1 MLQSLYSRLVLL
13 VVSLFI
19 CMGGL
24 FIFLLQH
31 QYTVNQDLANQ
42 RLHENLASRIAS
54 DQNLWP
60 GEKVDKL
67 LVKDAFHMMMV
78 LGPAI
83 ELYVVDLDGV
93 LQAYD
98 ASPTELQH
106 MNIDIQ
112 PVHTFLANAATS
124 GSGAGLTSPIYGTD
138 PRSDRQKVFSAS
150 RLYDKQAEQL
160 THKGYLYVI
169 IGGQTYDKV
178 WRKIQSSQGVRQLTT
193 LAVVSVLA
201 LLIVAIFIVKFI
213 TAPIAILNQK
223 MLAYQASQ
231 RLPEQPLPRYG
242 SRDVKRLN
250 QSFVSMA
257 TKIGQQLTK
266 LELHNQQRKDML
278 IQISHD
284 LRTPIAA
291 QQAYLET
298 LHWQQAELSSQQQRH
313 FALSAYE
320 NAKVLERRVEEI
332 LQLARLENELEQ
344 LTLTPVTIKN
354 LFDSVAQAVRPIAE
368 KKSVQLLLKPCSASV
383 QADQTKLER
392 VLINLVENA
401 LEHSDGAGV
410 ALQAKVKGERVHF
423 VVQDS
428 GSGIKADDI
437 ALVFQPYYRQQAK
450 TKHLGLGLA
459 ICHKLVAL
467 HGGELKVKSIA
478 QRGTRFYFDLCQLT
492 N

>member
-13 VVSLFI
+13 VVSLFVCI
-19 CMGGL
+19 GGL
-24 FIFLLQH
+24 FIYLLQH

-42 RLHENLASRIAS
+42 RLHEHLAPRIAS

-60 GEKVDKL
+60 GELVDKR

-83 ELYVVDLDGV
+83 ELYVVDLDGR

-98 ASPTELQH
+98 ALPEDLQH
-106 MNIDIQ
+106 MTIDVQ
-112 PVHTFLANAATS
+112 PLEQFLATVHSASN
-124 GSGAGLTSPIYGTD
+124 GVGLTNPIYGTD
-138 PRSDRQKVFSAS
+138 PRSDKRKVFSAS
-150 RLYDKQAEQL
+150 RLYDNQADPL

-178 WRKIQSSQGVRQLTT
+178 WRKIQSNQGVRQLTT
-193 LAVVSVLA
+193 LAAVSVLA

-223 MLAYQASQ
+223 MLTYQASQ
-231 RLPEQPLPRYG
+231 HLPEQPLPSYG

-257 TKIGQQLTK
+257 TKIGQQLNK

-344 LTLTPVTIKN
+344 LSLASVSVENLLTRVVQ
-354 LFDSVAQAVRPIAE
+354 SVQPIAD
-368 KKSVQLLLKPCSASV
+368 KKAIQLLLKPCAATI

-410 ALQAKVKGERVHF
+410 ALQTKVKEGRVYF
-423 VVQDS
+423 AVQDS
-428 GSGIKADDI
+428 GTGINADDI
-437 ALVFQPYYRQQAK
+437 ALIFQPYYRQQAK

-467 HGGELKVKSIA
+467 HGGELKVKSIS
-478 QRGTRFYFDLCQLT
+478 QRGTRFYFDLGPLT
-492 N
+492 G